1 MMNPLNCITAVNST
15 HYSSDVT
22 LVMSSDTTMGGVVKT
37 KFTPKLG
44 VQRQRKTLPVVTS
57 SASTTTPAPQ
67 RASAHQMSPKKDG
80 ARVSFAPHVAYKP
93 PPSTS
98 TSSTS
103 ATSRSSHGKPRVPSA
118 VEVVNVSNNKIGN
131 SDGGP
136 DEQQDELR
144 DEQDEA
150 AAVARYAPITLPFT
164 TASIDARVSDD
175 QLILFQLPTAL
186 PLSLPSSPP
195 SSSASLSA
203 EALSRLPSGH
213 IGTLRRH
220 VSGRQTLTIGE
231 VVYDVT
237 SAVDCS
243 NDQSVIHVDT
253 AAATFA
259 HVGAVIARANI
270 SIDVDQWKTRN
281 VIDKHARA
289 DELVN
294 KQHNQ
299 KIKQER

>member
-1 MMNPLNCITAVNST
+1 MPEIA
-15 HYSSDVT
+15 
-22 LVMSSDTTMGGVVKT
+22 VMSSDTTMGGVVKT
-37 KFTPKLG
+37 KFTPKVG

-57 SASTTTPAPQ
+57 SASATTPASQ

-98 TSSTS
+98 TPSAS

-131 SDGGP
+131 SNSGP
-136 DEQQDELR
+136 DEHQDDLR
-144 DEQDEA
+144 DEQDDA
-150 AAVARYAPITLPFT
+150 AGVARYAPITLPFT
-164 TASIDARVSDD
+164 SASIDAHVNDD
-175 QLILFQLPTAL
+175 QLILFQLPTAF
-186 PLSLPSSPP
+186 PMALSLPSSPP
-195 SSSASLSA
+195 LSSASLSA

-259 HVGAVIARANI
+259 HVGAIIARANI
-270 SIDVDQWKTRN
+270 SIDVDEWKTRN
-281 VIDKHARA
+281 VTDKHARA
-289 DELVN
+289 DELLN
-294 KQHNQ
+294 KQQQ